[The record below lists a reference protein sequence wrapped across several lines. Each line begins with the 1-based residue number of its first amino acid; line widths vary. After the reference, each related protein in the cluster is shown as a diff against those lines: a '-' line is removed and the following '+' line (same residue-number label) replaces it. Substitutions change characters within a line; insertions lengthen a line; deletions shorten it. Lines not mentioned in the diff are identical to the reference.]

1 MKIYQIQINP
11 ETCTVDVVMGNGKL
25 GNLQKVYFSS
35 LKSQKQPII
44 FYSY

>member
-25 GNLQKVYFSS
+25 RQSAES
-35 LKSQKQPII
+35 L
-44 FYSY
+44 F